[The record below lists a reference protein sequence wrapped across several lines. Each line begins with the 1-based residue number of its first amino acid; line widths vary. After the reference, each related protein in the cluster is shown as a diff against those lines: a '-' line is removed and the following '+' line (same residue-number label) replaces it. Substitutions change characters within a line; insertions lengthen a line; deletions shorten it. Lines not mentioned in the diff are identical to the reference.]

1 MFDQNHYL
9 ENSKPLLQ
17 AQTLPS
23 HCYTSNEFFEREVR
37 QIFSPARQFVGRVDE
52 LTEVGDFLVVDSKAG
67 SALVCRA
74 ADGELHGLVNACRQQ
89 RQVYRQRH

>member
-9 ENSKPLLQ
+9 ENRKPLLQ

-23 HCYTSNEFFEREVR
+23 HCYTSNEFFEREVE
-37 QIFSPARQFVGRVDE
+37 QIFSPTWQFVGRVDE
-52 LTEVGDFLVVDSKAG
+52 LAEAGDFLVVDSKAG

-74 ADGELHGLVNACRQQ
+74 ADAELHGLVNACRQQ
-89 RQVYRQRH
+89 RHIYRPRH